1 MDRTGPRVALP
12 AYHELPIDPTYPPGS
27 AWGVFGSEDEV
38 GTINLLTP
46 ECVLRG
52 VNLVRKGSVFSLN
65 WDLEKPN
72 PPILGRGALRHTITN
87 LAEIEHPG
95 TDDCYDNF
103 YPQASSQWDS
113 LSHIAHPEHQYY
125 NGRTVDE
132 FTGKPGSR
140 NGIDNWG
147 RRGIVGRFVL
157 ADVEAYRRQ
166 RNVTLDPSEKVPI
179 TVDEIEATLEHQGSR
194 LETGD
199 ILMIRFGWIA
209 WYDSTDFGTRKG
221 LAKQMLSSPGLVAE
235 EQTAEWL
242 WDQHVAAVVADC
254 PALEATP
261 FDVTT
266 VDGFLHYRII
276 PLLGLA
282 VGEMFYLDELA
293 RDCAD
298 DGVYEGLFTAAPLN
312 KVGGSGSPANALALK

>member
-1 MDRTGPRVALP
+1 MTDYSARMP
-12 AYHELPIDPTYPPGS
+12 AYHELPIDPAQPAGS
-27 AWGVFGSEDEV
+27 AWGVFGSQDEV

-46 ECVLRG
+46 ERVLRG
-52 VNLVRKGSVFSLN
+52 VDLVQKGRVFSLN

-125 NGRTVDE
+125 NGRSVDE

-157 ADVEAYRRQ
+157 ADVEAYRRH
-166 RNVTLDPSEKVPI
+166 RMVPLPANEKVAI
-179 TVDEIEATLEHQGSR
+179 TVDEVEATLEHQGSH

-199 ILMIRFGWIA
+199 ILMLRFGWIS
-209 WYDSTDFGTRKG
+209 WYESTDFATRKN
-221 LAKQMLSSPGLVAE
+221 LAKQMLSSPGLAAE
-235 EQTAEWL
+235 ERTAEWL
-242 WDQHVAAVVADC
+242 WDRHLAAVVADC

-261 FDVTT
+261 FDVKS
-266 VDGFLHYRII
+266 VEGFLHYRII

-293 RDCAD
+293 RDCSN

-312 KVGGSGSPANALALK
+312 KMGGSGSPANALALK